1 MTVGAALPVPP
12 RACRGAHVKAIAP
25 EQAGMQRIFIS
36 YRRGDS
42 QWVAGRLADT
52 LGDYF
57 GDKRVF
63 RDVEGIAGGADFGE
77 VIRHTLGSA
86 DAVVVL
92 IGPEWL
98 EARDADGRR
107 RLDDADDWVAHEV
120 SAALEAGVPVYP
132 VLVEGTPMPRAE
144 ELPES
149 LRALARFNAISISDS
164 RWRED
169 VARLAKI
176 IALDIP
182 SATAR
187 QLQRVNLL
195 VSTALF
201 VAMALTLS
209 VVLGNLLEASSELSG
224 SDGRPQWRVGQ
235 LFESVSNPLSVADE
249 GRCVNPPGALV
260 CAARQGLGGPDFP
273 RRSACERAA
282 VRLRAACRSQPPP
295 LFSGGG
301 MERRDRHLWRLH
313 AVQAAVRGIRSHR
326 ALLPRDAGG
335 DADAG
340 ADGAL
345 RLPRKVAA
353 PLRRQTPSA
362 TPWR

>member
-1 MTVGAALPVPP
+1 MSKPSP
-12 RACRGAHVKAIAP
+12 P

-224 SDGRPQWRVGQ
+224 SDARPQWRVGQ

-249 GRCVNPPGALV
+249 GRCVNPPARWFAPLGKGWAGLIFLV
-260 CAARQGLGGPDFP
+260 VVPA
-273 RRSACERAA
+273 S
-282 VRLRAACRSQPPP
+282 
-295 LFSGGG
+295 
-301 MERRDRHLWRLH
+301 
-313 AVQAAVRGIRSHR
+313 
-326 ALLPRDAGG
+326 ALLFVFAPHVEASRRRYFLA
-335 DADAG
+335 AAWSG
-340 ADGAL
+340 AIGTFGAFML
-345 RLPRKVAA
+345 FKPLCEEYEAIVLFYLAMLVAT
-353 PLRRQTPSA
+353 LMLVLMGLSGFREK
-362 TPWR
+362 